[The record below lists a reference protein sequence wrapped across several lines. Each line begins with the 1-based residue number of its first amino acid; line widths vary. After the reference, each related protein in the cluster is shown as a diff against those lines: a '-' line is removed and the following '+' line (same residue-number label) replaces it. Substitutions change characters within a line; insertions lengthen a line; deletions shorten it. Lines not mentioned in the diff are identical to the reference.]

1 MTYISLL
8 LDVVLIGLLAAG
20 IRYAIK
26 LTSQLADMR
35 AGRLEMER
43 FIGQFNATVSR
54 AEAGILGLKTTARTC
69 GDDLERLIEKG
80 QLLRDE
86 LNFLTESADMI
97 ANRLSQSATQISRG
111 PEQAPQA
118 AAPSQAPAQQ
128 IKDAASV
135 APKSTKPLVQEMK
148 NVMASSN
155 KTPSSAERELLRALE
170 KLG

>member
-1 MTYISLL
+1 MNYISFL

-20 IRYAIK
+20 IRYAMK

-35 AGRLEMER
+35 KGRLEMER

-80 QLLRDE
+80 QMLRDE
-86 LNFLTESADMI
+86 LNFLTESADVI
-97 ANRLSQSATQISRG
+97 ANRLSQSATQISHV
-111 PEQAPQA
+111 A
-118 AAPSQAPAQQ
+118 AAPPPLASRPVQEKAPAL
-128 IKDAASV
+128 
-135 APKSTKPLVQEMK
+135 PKSTKPLVHEMK
-148 NVMASSN
+148 SALASSN
-155 KTPSSAERELLRALE
+155 KVPSSAERELLRALE